1 MLGEEHTP
9 PPHARMPGLL
19 HSLSARLLVLTV
31 FFIMLSEVLIFAPS
45 AGRFRL
51 TYLEERIQAGHL
63 AVLSLLATPDNMV
76 SAELEKELLYQ
87 TDTYIIGLARP
98 DGSKLM
104 LPTNSPPA
112 ITKIDATYDL
122 RKRGFFM
129 LIGDAFETLLQSKN
143 RVIRVIA
150 PSAKHPQVIIEIV
163 IDEAPMRAALLDYS
177 SRILVLSV
185 IISLVTAALV
195 YFSLQW
201 LMVWPMRRITES
213 MMQFRDHPETISSS
227 IEISG
232 RRDEI
237 GVAQRE
243 LADMQGKLRDALQ
256 QQTRLAA
263 LGIAVTKISHDL
275 RNILTTAQLV
285 ADRLAGSDNPEVKR
299 LTPTLLASIDRAID
313 LSTKTLVFVREGAPT
328 LNRTQF
334 RLRDLIDEV
343 GSVLPPA
350 QNGAALWHNDVP
362 AEIELRGD
370 RDQLF
375 RVFANLGQNA
385 VQAGASEVTV
395 KAEQENGLATI
406 RVGDNGPGLPPRAR
420 DKLFQP
426 FSGSARPGGTGL
438 GLAIARDLLRAHG
451 GDIRLEASTAAGTVF
466 ELKLPS

>member
-1 MLGEEHTP
+1 MSADEP
-9 PPHARMPGLL
+9 MPPHARMPGLF

-51 TYLEERIQAGHL
+51 TYLEERVQAGHL
-63 AVLSLLATPDNMV
+63 AILALMATPDNMV
-76 SAELEKELLYQ
+76 SEDLAKELLFQADAYV
-87 TDTYIIGLARP
+87 IGLKRP

-104 LPTNSPPA
+104 LDAGAPPT
-112 ITKIDATYDL
+112 IDASYDL
-122 RKRGFFM
+122 RDRGFFM
-129 LIGDAFETLLQSKN
+129 LIGDAFETMMQSEN
-143 RVIRVIA
+143 RVLRIVA
-150 PSAKHPQVIIEIV
+150 PSAKHAQVIVEVV
-163 IDEAPMRAALLDYS
+163 IDEAPMRSALLDYS

-213 MMQFRDHPETISSS
+213 MMQFRDHPEAVSTS

-313 LSTKTLVFVREGAPT
+313 LSTKTLAFVREGAPT
-328 LNRTQF
+328 LNRTRF

-350 QNGAALWHNDVP
+350 ENGTALWRNDVP
-362 AEIELRGD
+362 AVIELQGD

-375 RVFANLGQNA
+375 RVFANLAQNA

-406 RVGDNGPGLPPRAR
+406 HVGDNGPGLPPRAR

-451 GDIRLEASTAAGTVF
+451 GDIRLEASTATGTVF
-466 ELKLPS
+466 ELQLPS

>member
-1 MLGEEHTP
+1 MAVLQQPRP
-9 PPHARMPGLL
+9 PLFR
-19 HSLSARLLVLTV
+19 SLSSRLLVLTV

-87 TDTYIIGLARP
+87 TDTYIIGLTRP

-122 RKRGFFM
+122 RERGFFM

-143 RVIRVIA
+143 RIIRVIA

-213 MMQFRDHPETISSS
+213 MMQFRDHPEAISSS

-237 GVAQRE
+237 GIAQRE

-350 QNGAALWHNDVP
+350 QNGAVLWHNDVP
-362 AEIELRGD
+362 AEIELQGD

-406 RVGDNGPGLPPRAR
+406 HVGDNGPGLAPRAR

>member
-1 MLGEEHTP
+1 
-9 PPHARMPGLL
+9 
-19 HSLSARLLVLTV
+19 
-31 FFIMLSEVLIFAPS
+31 
-45 AGRFRL
+45 
-51 TYLEERIQAGHL
+51 
-63 AVLSLLATPDNMV
+63 
-76 SAELEKELLYQ
+76 
-87 TDTYIIGLARP
+87 
-98 DGSKLM
+98 
-104 LPTNSPPA
+104 
-112 ITKIDATYDL
+112 
-122 RKRGFFM
+122 
-129 LIGDAFETLLQSKN
+129 
-143 RVIRVIA
+143 
-150 PSAKHPQVIIEIV
+150 
-163 IDEAPMRAALLDYS
+163 
-177 SRILVLSV
+177 
-185 IISLVTAALV
+185 
-195 YFSLQW
+195 
-201 LMVWPMRRITES
+201 
-213 MMQFRDHPETISSS
+213 MMQFRDHPEAISSS

-299 LTPTLLASIDRAID
+299 LTPTLLTSIDRAID

-362 AEIELRGD
+362 AEIELQGD